1 MIQLPP
7 PSEAFVVMQMR
18 RLEALDFR
26 PATEESL
33 REVKLALLRA
43 KHNREVE
50 EIVTTWLAEQRNY
63 PKPADVHN
71 MLYCRRID
79 EGEATKPLGD
89 VHCLYCR
96 GTGFRIVARGRYEGA
111 DPCSCRPREKP

>member
-1 MIQLPP
+1 MILPP

-50 EIVTTWLAEQRNY
+50 EIVSAWLAERTSY
-63 PKPADVHN
+63 PKPAEVHN

-79 EGEATKPLGD
+79 DGEATKPLGD
-89 VHCLYCR
+89 IRCPDCLGSGY
-96 GTGFRIVARGRYEGA
+96 RIRTINGVDGA
-111 DPCSCRPREKP
+111 ERCECIAKGVSQ